1 MPGEKPKSRRFALSK
16 TLGIA
21 HDLIVRLEIGERMF
35 VKKANIRLIIVRCL
49 APWTTT
55 KS

>member
-21 HDLIVRLEIGERMF
+21 HDLIVGLEIGERMF
-35 VKKANIRLIIVRCL
+35 VKKGDRSPNH
-49 APWTTT
+49 
-55 KS
+55 S